1 MFTILE
7 EVSGG
12 SELEEL
18 SRKQSSQ
25 NSNMCFWF
33 HCTHN
38 FKIFLIEMLRYVPT
52 LNPASLK
59 WISVNMTKYIHHKS
73 IHPETEY
80 IFLKFVLLEYIKI
93 VLIEVF
99 VSSLAF
105 K

>member
-18 SRKQSSQ
+18 SRKQSSL
-25 NSNMCFWF
+25 NIKYFLLSNVCFWF

-38 FKIFLIEMLRYVPT
+38 FKIFLIEMLRYVLT

-59 WISVNMTKYIHHKS
+59 WISVNMTKYIHFKS

-80 IFLKFVLLEYIKI
+80 L
-93 VLIEVF
+93 
-99 VSSLAF
+99 F
-105 K
+105 KNVYFWNI